1 MKHLLSNI
9 KISVPESIYVKDPET
24 SKLGKRIIEH
34 SILLIN
40 EIGFEAFTFKKL
52 GVKIKSNESS
62 IYRYFESKH
71 KLLVY
76 LTAWYWAWIEYQL
89 VFETANIDNSL
100 EKLKRGIKVVTR
112 TTMEDP
118 SILEV
123 DGVIIEFNNRMV
135 LQDVYL
141 KVEVG
146 EIVALSGRNGT
157 GKTTLLNYIS
167 GIGKMSTGS
176 IRINHQRIE
185 SKYRYKHIQL
195 LPQFHFIPSGLTVKQ
210 VLKDHHLKIDTL
222 IHVFPLFKDKA
233 TQRIKTLSG
242 G

>member
-1 MKHLLSNI
+1 MLN
-9 KISVPESIYVKDPET
+9 
-24 SKLGKRIIEH
+24 
-34 SILLIN
+34 
-40 EIGFEAFTFKKL
+40 
-52 GVKIKSNESS
+52 
-62 IYRYFESKH
+62 
-71 KLLVY
+71 
-76 LTAWYWAWIEYQL
+76 
-89 VFETANIDNSL
+89 
-100 EKLKRGIKVVTR
+100 
-112 TTMEDP
+112 P

-242 G
+242 GEQRLLEVFIVLYSKSDFCILDEPFNFLSPIHIEAIKTCIKQQALIKGILITDHKQEHVMDVADRHYTILNGNLVLGNNR